1 MLPPINFKNWIDK
14 NRHLL
19 KPPVGNQ
26 VVYEDT
32 EFIIMVVGGPNT
44 RKDYHIDEGEEFFY
58 QLEGRMVLR
67 IIENK
72 KPKDININEGEIF
85 LLPPKVPHSPQ
96 RFENTVGLVIERKR
110 RKGELDAFQWYC
122 DACHTLLYE
131 YLKNATMRKRNI
143 YIIILALFIGS
154 VFGGVI
160 GNVFS
165 LILPESV
172 VKDFFLTS
180 VTFDIG
186 GFANN
191 ELGVFIID
199 LKIIVLKL
207 GLSVSFNFTS
217 VIGIAVAY
225 YILRYLR

>member
-1 MLPPINFKNWIDK
+1 MLPPINFKSWIDK

-72 KPKDININEGEIF
+72 KTKDININEGEIF

-110 RKGELDAFQWYC
+110 HTNELDGFQWYC
-122 DACHTLLYE
+122 DKCNALLYE
-131 YLKNATMRKRNI
+131 EFIPLTDIVKQLPPIFEGFWNNDDVRTCNSCSAYLEK
-143 YIIILALFIGS
+143 
-154 VFGGVI
+154 
-160 GNVFS
+160 
-165 LILPESV
+165 P
-172 VKDFFLTS
+172 
-180 VTFDIG
+180 
-186 GFANN
+186 
-191 ELGVFIID
+191 
-199 LKIIVLKL
+199 
-207 GLSVSFNFTS
+207 
-217 VIGIAVAY
+217 
-225 YILRYLR
+225 

>member
-67 IIENK
+67 IVENK

-110 RKGELDAFQWYC
+110 RKDELDAFQWYC

-131 YLKNATMRKRNI
+131 Y
-143 YIIILALFIGS
+143 
-154 VFGGVI
+154 
-160 GNVFS
+160 
-165 LILPESV
+165 
-172 VKDFFLTS
+172 FFLLTNI
-180 VTFDIG
+180 VTQLPPIFDE
-186 GFANN
+186 FWNDDDARTCK
-191 ELGVFIID
+191 FC
-199 LKIIVLKL
+199 
-207 GLSVSFNFTS
+207 S
-217 VIGIAVAY
+217 AY
-225 YILRYLR
+225 LEKP